1 MINDPPPLKW
11 QMKIATF
18 NIKAICLLNNVFY
31 CLSISLICFTDQILF
46 KRYTLCSPWCSYTP
60 LKNKDDVKKR
70 NNNNNLSSYRT
81 LQFCGSKI
89 KKLLVKSEFHFL
101 LFPPPTELYQFV
113 VRKTKNNKLIN
124 NWIII

>member
-11 QMKIATF
+11 QMNIATF
-18 NIKAICLLNNVFY
+18 NIKAICLLNYVFY

-60 LKNKDDVKKR
+60 LKNKDDVKKETTTTIYPPIEHYSFVVR
-70 NNNNNLSSYRT
+70 KLKN
-81 LQFCGSKI
+81 CWSKVNFI
-89 KKLLVKSEFHFL
+89 FF
-101 LFPPPTELYQFV
+101 LFPPQTELYQFV